1 MSNPNRP
8 SGFRPVRHLNGS
20 AWNGQ
25 AEVFAIAAAD
35 ATAIG
40 VGDLVKLVAGSDT
53 GAPPTS
59 QVTPVVV
66 PGYGQV
72 TRIAAGSDIPAGV
85 VVGFIPNYSNLNL
98 PSQYHAAS
106 TGLRYA
112 LVCIDPTVI
121 YEAQFS
127 GTFVPA
133 STVGKNASPTVTAT
147 SASTGISGMQVD
159 SATVA
164 TTATLSLKILQVAPK
179 VEYDP
184 SDTANVKLWVTLNSN
199 SFGNGTGAAGV

>member
-8 SGFRPVRHLNGS
+8 AGFRPVRHLNGA

-25 AEVFAIAAAD
+25 CEVYAIAAAD

-72 TRIAAGSDIPAGV
+72 TRIAAASDVPAGV
-85 VVGFIPNYSNLNL
+85 VVGFMPNWSNLNL

-112 LVCIDPTVI
+112 LVCIDPTTV
-121 YEAQFS
+121 YEAQANAAI
-127 GTFVPA
+127 TIA
-133 STVGKNASPTVTAT
+133 TTVGKNASPSLGAVT
-147 SASTGISGMQVD
+147 ASTGVSGMMVD
-159 SATVA
+159 ISTVA
-164 TTATLSLKILQVAPK
+164 TTATLTLKILQIAPK

-184 SDTANVKLWVTLNSN
+184 TDLTNVKLWVTVNN
-199 SFGNGTGAAGV
+199 GTFGNGLGAAGV

>member
-1 MSNPNRP
+1 MPNANRP
-8 SGFRPVRHLNGS
+8 AGFRPVRHLNGS
-20 AWNGQ
+20 SWNGQ
-25 AEVFAIAAAD
+25 TELFAIATAD

-59 QVTPVVV
+59 TVTPVVV
-66 PGYGQV
+66 PGYGTV
-72 TRIAAGSDIPAGV
+72 TRIAAGGDVPAGV
-85 VVGFIPNYSNLNL
+85 VVGFVPNYSNLNL

-127 GTFVPA
+127 GAFVAA

-147 SASTGISGMQVD
+147 NASTGISGMQVD
-159 SATVA
+159 STTVA
-164 TTATLSLKILQVAPK
+164 TTSTLTLKILQVAPK

-184 SDTANVKLWVTLNSN
+184 ADTANVKLWVTVNN
-199 SFGNGTGAAGV
+199 GSFGNGLGAAGV

>member
-8 SGFRPVRHLNGS
+8 SGFRPVRHTNGS

-25 AEVFAIAAAD
+25 CEVFAVAAAD

-59 QVTPVVV
+59 SVTPVVV
-66 PGYGQV
+66 PGYGTV
-72 TRIAAGSDIPAGV
+72 TRIAAGGDVPAGV
-85 VVGFIPNYSNLNL
+85 VIGFVPNWSNLNL

-112 LVCIDPTVI
+112 MVCIDPTVI
-121 YEAQFS
+121 YEAQYN
-127 GTFVPA
+127 GTFAAA

-147 SASTGISGMQVD
+147 SATTGISGMQID

-164 TTATLSLKILQVAPK
+164 TTATLTLKILQVAPR
-179 VEYDP
+179 VDYDP
-184 SDTANVKLWVTLNSN
+184 TDNSSVKLWVTINN
-199 SFGNGTGAAGV
+199 GSFGNGTGAAGV

>member
-1 MSNPNRP
+1 MANPNRP

-25 AEVFAIAAAD
+25 VEVFAIASAD

-53 GAPPTS
+53 GAPPAS
-59 QVTPVVV
+59 SVTPVVV

-72 TRIAAGSDIPAGV
+72 TRITAAGDVPAGV
-85 VVGFIPNYSNLNL
+85 VVGFIPNYSNLNI

-112 LVCIDPTVI
+112 LVCIDSTVV
-121 YEAQFS
+121 YEAQANAAI
-127 GTFVPA
+127 VIA
-133 STVGKNASPTVTAT
+133 STVGKNASPSLGAAV
-147 SASTGISGMQVD
+147 ASTGVSGMMVD
-159 SATVA
+159 ISTVA
-164 TTATLSLKILQVAPK
+164 TTSTLTLKILQIAPK

-184 SDTANVKLWVTLNSN
+184 SDLTNVKLWVTVNN
-199 SFGNGTGAAGV
+199 GSFSGGLGSAGV